1 MSRAPSRRVRAAFF
15 NMYSEIYISL
25 GSNSGDRHAMI
36 GRAVCGLAE
45 AFAHMDATIK
55 VAEPVAGPAVGFV
68 SENPFVNVGVL
79 LSVRKS
85 NAWTAAE
92 LESLLDATQAV
103 ERSISSMPHR
113 NADGS
118 YRDRE
123 IDIDIIAVDDVVYSS
138 ERLVLPHPR
147 MRGRYFVLRPMV
159 SLLPGWRYPATR
171 HAVED
176 MLSECG
182 DTENHACA
190 E

>member
-1 MSRAPSRRVRAAFF
+1 M
-15 NMYSEIYISL
+15 
-25 GSNSGDRHAMI
+25 
-36 GRAVCGLAE
+36 
-45 AFAHMDATIK
+45 
-55 VAEPVAGPAVGFV
+55 
-68 SENPFVNVGVL
+68 L

-159 SLLPGWRYPATR
+159 SLLPGWRHPATGL
-171 HAVED
+171 AVED

>member
-1 MSRAPSRRVRAAFF
+1 M
-15 NMYSEIYISL
+15 
-25 GSNSGDRHAMI
+25 
-36 GRAVCGLAE
+36 
-45 AFAHMDATIK
+45 
-55 VAEPVAGPAVGFV
+55 
-68 SENPFVNVGVL
+68 NVGVL

-159 SLLPGWRYPATR
+159 SLLPGWRHPATGL
-171 HAVED
+171 AVED

-182 DTENHACA
+182 DTENHAGA

>member
-1 MSRAPSRRVRAAFF
+1 MAKTESSSSESKKNSAPRRRRAPRL
-15 NMYSEIYISL
+15 NLIKNDPWLEPYSEAIE
-25 GSNSGDRHAMI
+25 GRHA
-36 GRAVCGLAE
+36 
-45 AFAHMDATIK
+45 DA
-55 VAEPVAGPAVGFV
+55 
-68 SENPFVNVGVL
+68 
-79 LSVRKS
+79 VRKERELTGPGRS
-85 NAWTAAE
+85 LDDFANAHNYFG
-92 LESLLDATQAV
+92 L
-103 ERSISSMPHR
+103 HR

-159 SLLPGWRYPATR
+159 SLLPGWRHPATGL
-171 HAVED
+171 AVED